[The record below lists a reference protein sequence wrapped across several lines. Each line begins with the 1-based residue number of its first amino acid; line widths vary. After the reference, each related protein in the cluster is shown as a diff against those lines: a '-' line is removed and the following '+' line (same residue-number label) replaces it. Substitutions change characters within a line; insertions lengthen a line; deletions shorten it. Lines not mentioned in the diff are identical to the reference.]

1 MHSRGAPARPF
12 VTANFAITADGR
24 ISTRNFTPSDFSS
37 PRDKR
42 RLLEIRAA
50 CDAVLVGART
60 LAADSMTLGIP
71 AADLR
76 EARRRKGRPEL
87 PLRVILSSSGR
98 IDPALRIFRE
108 PAAPILIFST
118 TRMPPRTRV
127 ALASKAQLHLH
138 ESPAVDLAL
147 AMATLR
153 REHGVRRLVC
163 EGGGEL
169 FRSLLE
175 AELVDELHLTV
186 CPRVFGGSGAPT
198 LTGVA
203 SRFLPRSTRVRLQEM
218 LVSDGECFTR
228 WKVLR

>member
-1 MHSRGAPARPF
+1 MRSRGAPARPF

-37 PRDKR
+37 RRDKR

-76 EARRRKGRPEL
+76 DARRKAGLPEL
-87 PLRVILSSSGR
+87 PLRVIVSSSGR

-118 TRMPPRTRV
+118 TRMPSRTRT
-127 ALASKAQLHLH
+127 ALAAKAHLHLH
-138 ESPAVDLAL
+138 ESPTVDLQRTL
-147 AMATLR
+147 ATLR
-153 REHGVRRLVC
+153 RGHGIRRLVC

-169 FRSLLE
+169 FRSLLQ
-175 AELVDELHLTV
+175 AGLVDELHLTL
-186 CPRVFGGSGAPT
+186 CPRLFGGSGAPT

-203 SRFLPRSTRVRLQEM
+203 SRFLPRSTRVRLEEM
-218 LVSDGECFTR
+218 LVSDRECFTR